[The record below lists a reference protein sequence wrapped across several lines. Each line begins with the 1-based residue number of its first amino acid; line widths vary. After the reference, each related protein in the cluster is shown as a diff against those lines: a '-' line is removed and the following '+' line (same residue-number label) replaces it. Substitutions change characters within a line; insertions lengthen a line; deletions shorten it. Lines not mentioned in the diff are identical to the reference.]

1 MDKQSQ
7 NTKQIGILLNISNKD
22 LSSEA
27 SKNLSK
33 TERLYALR
41 GDGEKRTKTE
51 RPVFKTLI

>member
-7 NTKQIGILLNISNKD
+7 NTKQIAILLNISNKD

-27 SKNLSK
+27 PKNLSK

-51 RPVFKTLI
+51 GPISKT